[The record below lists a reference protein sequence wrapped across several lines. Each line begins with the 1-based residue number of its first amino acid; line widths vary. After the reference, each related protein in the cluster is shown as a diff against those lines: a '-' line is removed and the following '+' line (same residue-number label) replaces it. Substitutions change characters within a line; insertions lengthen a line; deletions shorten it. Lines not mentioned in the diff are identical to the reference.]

1 MVRACVAA
9 GLYARETI
17 QLPPDLPACAFPS
30 GFFID
35 HRLYGKASA
44 LAAPF
49 DYGAYR
55 AQKVKDKLEA
65 ERASH
70 IAPRRKLP
78 KVNAAL
84 AARLL
89 ASGQGHEDDDEAAER
104 ANADGG
110 RAETA
115 APSKLLH
122 DERFA
127 ALFSDTDFAVD
138 EADATY
144 KALHPNAPPTSF
156 SRALLEEHFEAV
168 DGEDDGPEPERR
180 DRSARAAPAAGAA
193 AKQPRMFAARGEAEA
208 NAFAARQSL
217 ATERTAPL
225 GARAR
230 DANPAGAR
238 TNIRHGAQEITF
250 IPGSRDSA
258 GRDGGGRGR
267 GRGGGRGEGRGGGRG
282 RDGGDAPGHKRRRMQ
297 FGGGK

>member
-1 MVRACVAA
+1 M
-9 GLYARETI
+9 
-17 QLPPDLPACAFPS
+17 
-30 GFFID
+30 
-35 HRLYGKASA
+35 
-44 LAAPF
+44 AAPF

-55 AQKVKDKLEA
+55 AQKIKDKLEA

-89 ASGQGHEDDDEAAER
+89 ASGQGTEEDEEAAER
-104 ANADGG
+104 ADGG
-110 RAETA
+110 RTETA
-115 APSKLLH
+115 VPAKLLQ

-144 KALHPNAPPTSF
+144 KALHPNAPPSSF

-168 DGEDDGPEPERR
+168 DAEDDDEAPQQERR
-180 DRSARAAPAAGAA
+180 DRSARPASAAGAA

-217 ATERTAPL
+217 ASERTAPL

-250 IPGSRDSA
+250 IPGSRDSG
-258 GRDGGGRGR
+258 GRGGGGRGR
-267 GRGGGRGEGRGGGRG
+267 GEGRGRG

>member
-1 MVRACVAA
+1 MMHLISDCTSHE
-9 GLYARETI
+9 L
-17 QLPPDLPACAFPS
+17 S

-35 HRLYGKASA
+35 NRLYGKASA

-89 ASGQGHEDDDEAAER
+89 ASGQGHEDDDDAAER
-104 ANADGG
+104 TVADGG
-110 RAETA
+110 RAEIA

-138 EADATY
+138 ETDATY

-168 DGEDDGPEPERR
+168 DGEDDGPEQDRR
-180 DRSARAAPAAGAA
+180 DRSVRAAPAPVAGTAS
-193 AKQPRMFAARGEAEA
+193 KQPRMFAARGEAEA

-230 DANPAGAR
+230 VANPAGAR

-267 GRGGGRGEGRGGGRG
+267 GQGGGRGGARG

>member
-1 MVRACVAA
+1 MFAHVALSA
-9 GLYARETI
+9 
-17 QLPPDLPACAFPS
+17 

-35 HRLYGKASA
+35 NRLYGKANA

-89 ASGQGHEDDDEAAER
+89 ASGEGGEDGDEEEDAR
-104 ANADGG
+104 ANADGE
-110 RAETA
+110 RAA
-115 APSKLLH
+115 VPAKLLR

-138 EADATY
+138 ETDATY
-144 KALHPNAPPTSF
+144 KALHPNAPPASF
-156 SRALLEEHFEAV
+156 SRALLEEHYEAV
-168 DGEDDGPEPERR
+168 DADDDDAAPEPERR
-180 DRSARAAPAAGAA
+180 GKNGRAAPAAAA
-193 AKQPRMFAARGEAEA
+193 EAPKQPRMFAARGEAEA

-217 ATERTAPL
+217 TMERTAPL
-225 GARAR
+225 GQRAR
-230 DANPAGAR
+230 EANPAGAR
-238 TNIRHGAQEITF
+238 TNVRHGAQEMTF
-250 IPGSRDSA
+250 FPSS
-258 GRDGGGRGR
+258 GRGDGGGRGGGR
-267 GRGGGRGEGRGGGRG
+267 SGGGRGGGGRGRG
-282 RDGGDAPGHKRRRMQ
+282 RDGGDAPGHKRRKMQ
-297 FGGGK
+297 FGGK